1 MQTNAQSCAIMNRM
15 HRLFLVRHGETD
27 WNRLRKLQG
36 HTDIELNPR
45 GVLQAQ
51 GLRELLQHHRPTRL
65 LSSDLKRAQRTAQ
78 EAFPHLRPSLTPL
91 LREIHLGGAEGKS
104 REQVQLDFGEQVWSD
119 WSQGQFS
126 KYSTRFPSG
135 ESRREGLERLFQFL
149 KSFES
154 STAPEVIFGFTHGLL
169 LRSFAQWTENLEEAT
184 FTTPNCCVYE
194 WDLPHLDLNFESDP
208 ALRPRLRQILL
219 LPDESLSL

>member
-1 MQTNAQSCAIMNRM
+1 MIRM

-36 HTDIELNPR
+36 HTDIELNSR
-45 GVLQAQ
+45 GILQAQ
-51 GLRELLQHHRPTRL
+51 GLRELLKHHRPTRL

-78 EAFPHLRPSLTPL
+78 EAFPGGALSLSPL

-104 REQVQLDFGEQVWSD
+104 REQVQLDFGDQVWND
-119 WSQGQFS
+119 WSDGQFP
-126 KYSTRFPSG
+126 KYATRFPQG
-135 ESRREGLERLFQFL
+135 ESRREGLERLFQLL
-149 KSFES
+149 KTFGASKS
-154 STAPEVIFGFTHGLL
+154 PEVIFGFTHGLL
-169 LRSFAQWTENLEEAT
+169 LRSFAQWTENLEDAK

-194 WDLPHLDLNFESDP
+194 WDLHHLDLDFDSDP
-208 ALRPRLRQILL
+208 KLRPRLRQILL